1 MWDGPSYWE
10 KYEASKPRIVFLA
23 KEAHDSFHP
32 STPRPLD
39 DRFTRNIARWASV
52 INSILDANSKIKNP
66 FEENLQNAY
75 DSIAIV
81 ETKKIDDGYTSSSD
95 SNLKKFAWLG
105 RDFLKEQLEIL
116 KPYIIICCGT
126 IDYFHII
133 NNYSREQQQQIEK
146 EIFKIGECNCIN
158 SGNILVVDFYH
169 PSTRKKGFTD
179 LYLFNLM
186 KDIFL
191 NKSVQSEYFKILASK

>member
-1 MWDGPSYWE
+1 MTKVDKHQKVLESIYDHYLNEKIDKEFMWDGPSYWE
-10 KYEASKPRIVFLA
+10 KYEASNPRIVFLA

-32 STPRPLD
+32 STPRRLD
-39 DRFTRNIARWASV
+39 DRFTRNIARWASI
-52 INSILDANSKIKNP
+52 INLILDANSKIKNP

-116 KPYIIICCGT
+116 EPYIIICCGT
-126 IDYFHII
+126 ID
-133 NNYSREQQQQIEK
+133 
-146 EIFKIGECNCIN
+146 
-158 SGNILVVDFYH
+158 
-169 PSTRKKGFTD
+169 
-179 LYLFNLM
+179 
-186 KDIFL
+186 
-191 NKSVQSEYFKILASK
+191 